1 MKHITVSAI
10 RGSLFD
16 FKFLFP
22 LDNKHEISPDHPRY
36 SAAPDWEYDWH
47 SFDMGYTI
55 ALKFRRK
62 RHIK

>member
-10 RGSLFD
+10 RGTLSKFQ
-16 FKFLFP
+16 FLFSM
-22 LDNKHEISPDHPRY
+22 DNKHESSPHHPRY
-36 SAAPDWEYDWH
+36 SGTPDRKYDWH